1 MNGWDQRYAKV
12 KEGYDMAVKALDLG
26 YDYPSGFIAFFK
38 LLGYFTPLNVKEAKA
53 MVEEGVARG
62 QESFDLSFLFFFQNQ
77 IVALKKAVDQDVM
90 AFMYAL
96 GVGYEANQARANL
109 YWSFAALGG
118 SVLGNMALGYRYAKG
133 LTVPYNCE
141 KALEHYSLVAR
152 VVMDDLSYSGGGLK

>member
-62 QESFDLSFLFFFQNQ
+62 QESFDLTFLFFFQ
-77 IVALKKAVDQDVM
+77 KSD
-90 AFMYAL
+90 
-96 GVGYEANQARANL
+96 R
-109 YWSFAALGG
+109 SFETG
-118 SVLGNMALGYRYAKG
+118 
-133 LTVPYNCE
+133 C
-141 KALEHYSLVAR
+141 
-152 VVMDDLSYSGGGLK
+152 